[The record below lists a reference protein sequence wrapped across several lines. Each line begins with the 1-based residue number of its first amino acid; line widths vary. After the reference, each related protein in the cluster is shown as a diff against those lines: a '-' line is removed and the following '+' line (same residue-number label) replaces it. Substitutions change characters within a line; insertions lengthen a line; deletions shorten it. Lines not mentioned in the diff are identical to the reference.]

1 MKRTITTLLAVI
13 IAIGIAVAFIISQNR
28 KTTAPAPGS
37 DAPAPTSNAVAPV
50 GPPASGGS
58 AGGESQS
65 AQSLQSTLQP
75 AQPLPPLGPLSPLAA
90 PPRSQPEPVLGSD
103 TPAPGSSS
111 SDNPY
116 LLRVQLTSLGAG
128 VQQISLAQYSEK
140 AMEHIPYIVQEKYL
154 RSGAGTSGGG
164 ATSGGGGVY
173 TYPLEVRAVIINSTI
188 YSLDHVNWFVLEHD
202 QTHAV
207 LQLTL
212 ADPATA
218 QPVLQI
224 TRTYRLAPGS
234 YDLELD
240 QQLKN
245 LSAQPLNVQVVQL
258 GQVDM
263 SYEAG
268 YMGDKRAVILGY
280 FDPSYDR
287 SRSTVFIKGFDFS
300 RLNVMQK
307 PEHATLWP
315 TEEVARRQLELSFVA
330 EANRYFAVALHAP
343 TKTFTTADKTEKIQG
358 QPFDALFPLVN
369 RLPAAA
375 SPEQTMSV
383 ELTSRTIALAPDAA
397 ASLDIDMFAG
407 PKSPDVIADGTPYF
421 AVGLQHLIIYNLG
434 GCCSWLTF
442 GWLAEWMLAFLTFLH
457 SFLFDWGIGIIIMV
471 AIIRAI
477 LHPITKKSQLNMM
490 KFGRQMQSMA
500 PELEK
505 LKKKFADD
513 KNKLNAET
521 MKLYRD
527 KGVNPAAMGAGCL
540 PMLLQMPIWYALY
553 AMLFFAIELRH
564 QPAFYNVFHNLGAMM
579 GFSWSFLTD
588 LSAPDQFIALGRA
601 SFVIPWLD
609 WHVDAVN
616 LLPILM
622 GVVFYFQQKYTTMTP
637 ANPAEMTDQQKT
649 QMKMMKYMIFLFP
662 VMLYPAPAGLNLYI
676 LVSTAAGIVD
686 SKIVRKHLKDL
697 EARGELDKPSPK
709 KPAKPGG
716 FMDRLQKAAETK
728 RKQMEQV
735 QRQQGKKGRTR

>member
-1 MKRTITTLLAVI
+1 MKRTITTLLAVA
-13 IAIGIAVAFIISQNR
+13 IAIGVAVAFIFSQNS
-28 KTTAPAPGS
+28 KTTPAPESDTPTPVNSAAPAEP
-37 DAPAPTSNAVAPV
+37 PL
-50 GPPASGGS
+50 GPPASGAS
-58 AGGESQS
+58 AGGESQQV
-65 AQSLQSTLQP
+65 QSVQSTP
-75 AQPLPPLGPLSPLAA
+75 HPLSLPGVGPLSILSAPLG
-90 PPRSQPEPVLGSD
+90 SQPEPVLGSD
-103 TPAPGSSS
+103 APAPGSSTGS
-111 SDNPY
+111 SGNPY

-128 VQQISLAQYSEK
+128 VQQISLAQYSQQALK
-140 AMEHIPYIVQEKYL
+140 HIPYIVQEKFAVS
-154 RSGAGTSGGG
+154 SGGASGGG
-164 ATSGGGGVY
+164 KPVY
-173 TYPLEVRAVIINSTI
+173 TYPLEVRAVIINGSI
-188 YSLDHVNWFVLEHD
+188 YSLDHANWFVLEHD
-202 QTHAV
+202 DSHAV

-212 ADPATA
+212 ADKDTK
-218 QPVLQI
+218 VLQI

-245 LSAQPLNVQVVQL
+245 LSAQPLHVQVVQL

-280 FDPSYDR
+280 FEPNYDR

-300 RLNVMQK
+300 RLDVMKK

-343 TKTFTTADKTEKIQG
+343 TKTVTTADKTEKIQG
-358 QPFDALFPLVN
+358 RPLDALFPLVN
-369 RLPAAA
+369 RLPAGAAA

-383 ELTSRTIALAPDAA
+383 ELTSRTVALAPDAA
-397 ASLDIDMFAG
+397 ASLDINMFAG
-407 PKSPDVIADGTPYF
+407 PKSPAVIADGTPYS

-442 GWLAEWMLAFLTFLH
+442 GWLAEYMLKFLTFLH

-564 QPAFYNVFHNLGAMM
+564 QPAFYNVFHHLGAMM

-588 LSAPDQFIALGRA
+588 LSAPDQFVTLGKVA
-601 SFVIPWLD
+601 FVIPWLD
-609 WHVDAVN
+609 WHVNAVN

-686 SKIVRKHLKDL
+686 SKIVRKHLKEL

-709 KPAKPGG
+709 KQAKPGG

-728 RKQMEQV
+728 RKQMEQA